1 MLRADCPH
9 GPDWVSTKDW
19 GRCAMLEDA
28 LLMFASP
35 FLFWLAGFLVEKM
48 PLDGKLFQWNL
59 PGRKASR

>member
-1 MLRADCPH
+1 
-9 GPDWVSTKDW
+9 
-19 GRCAMLEDA
+19 MLEDA